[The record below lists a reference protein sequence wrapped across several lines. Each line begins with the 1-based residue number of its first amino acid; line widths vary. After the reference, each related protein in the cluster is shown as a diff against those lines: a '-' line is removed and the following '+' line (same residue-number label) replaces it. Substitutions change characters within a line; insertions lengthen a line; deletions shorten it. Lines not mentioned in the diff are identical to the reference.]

1 MNSFPQH
8 GVEVDRFYMTAALE
22 EAARAAE
29 RDEVPVGAVVVCH
42 SEIIGRGRNQREALQ
57 SPLAHAEIAAI
68 EEAAAR
74 LRSWRL
80 EECDLYVTLEPC
92 LMCAGA
98 IVQARLRRV
107 VFGCLDPKGGAVE
120 SLYRVCDDPRLN
132 HRPAVVGG
140 VLGDDC
146 SRILSDFFVRLR
158 KRPADGEK

>member
-42 SEIIGRGRNQREALQ
+42 SEIIGRGQNRREALQ

-98 IVQARLRRV
+98 IVQARIRRV

-146 SRILSDFFVRLR
+146 SRILSDFFARLR
-158 KRPADGEK
+158 KRQAEGEK